1 MKRGLFILLIVI
13 VVAGYLG
20 TLIARDPGYV
30 LVAYNG
36 YSMQTSLW
44 VLVGLFLGFF
54 LAAYLLF
61 WSVSFFRYSSGV
73 VREWRGAKKEV
84 RTSRLA
90 RKGLTLLAE
99 GEFDRARKFLDRSG
113 ENNDSK
119 GMNLLS
125 AARAA
130 NNQGDHEGRETYL
143 RQAVETDPSLSRA
156 AIVLSAEL
164 ALRRRDPAAAL
175 AALNSIKLNRY
186 AAEMKLQALKMSD
199 DWRPSMVAL
208 AGLRKLLE
216 TEPFENELALTG
228 LRAEAGNDAQ
238 LNALFKSLGANTRNS
253 REVLSQYVQS
263 LSYKAHAEPLLRSA
277 IKRSWD
283 SDYVSLYGDADLDTL
298 KVRRKAAEGWLKQHE
313 EDPALHYCL
322 GCLYEL
328 SNEASMARESFARSI
343 ELGGSL
349 KGHEKL
355 GFLLAQNGDFESSSK
370 HLKLAL
376 SQN

>member
-1 MKRGLFILLIVI
+1 MKRGLLSLLIVI
-13 VVAGYLG
+13 AVAGYLG

-30 LVAYNG
+30 LVAYDG

-113 ENNDSK
+113 EKSDAKAINF
-119 GMNLLS
+119 LS

-186 AAEMKLQALKMSD
+186 AAEMKLQALEMSD
-199 DWRPSMVAL
+199 DWRSSMVAL
-208 AGLRKLLE
+208 PGLRKLLK

-283 SDYVSLYGDADLDTL
+283 SDYVSLYGDADFDTL

-328 SNEASMARESFARSI
+328 SNEVSMARESFARSV

>member
-1 MKRGLFILLIVI
+1 MKRGLLLLMVVI
-13 VVAGYLG
+13 AVAGYLG

-30 LVAYNG
+30 LVAYDE

-44 VLVGLFLGFF
+44 VFVGLFFAFF
-54 LAAYLLF
+54 LAAHLLF
-61 WSVSFFRYSSGV
+61 WSLSFLRYGSV
-73 VREWRGAKKEV
+73 VVKERSAAKKEA
-84 RTSRLA
+84 RTSRLT
-90 RKGLTLLAE
+90 RKGLTLLTE
-99 GEFDRARKFLDRSG
+99 GEFDRGLKFLDGSG
-113 ENNDSK
+113 ENSNAK
-119 GMNLLS
+119 GMNFLS

-130 NNQGDHEGRETYL
+130 NNQGDHKGREIYL
-143 RQAVETDPSLSRA
+143 RQAVETDRSLSRA
-156 AIVLSAEL
+156 AIVVSVEL
-164 ALRRRDPAAAL
+164 ALERRDPVAAL
-175 AALNSIKLNRY
+175 TALDSIKLNRY

-199 DWRPSMVAL
+199 DWRSSMVAL
-208 AGLRKLLE
+208 PGLRKLLK

-253 REVLSQYVQS
+253 HEVLSQYVQS

-328 SNEASMARESFARSI
+328 SNEASMARESFARSV